1 MESETITPAPNP
13 LGAVI
18 DLIRHLRGEGG
29 CPWDRK
35 QTPQS
40 LSVYLIEEMYELVD
54 AIASGDAQAVC
65 EELGDVVFQVLFLSE
80 LYRESGAFDLDNVVQ
95 HNVEKMVRR
104 HPHVF
109 GEKKASSTAAIRANW
124 HAIKKEEKKANGNGR
139 ETSVLDSIPAS
150 LPALLRSYR
159 VSERAARTGF
169 DWADLMEV
177 MGKVEEEWD
186 EFKIAVQQIG
196 DDATRDKAAVE
207 FGDII
212 FTLSNVARF
221 VGFHP
226 ETALTA
232 AINKFE
238 RRFRYM
244 EHAFSDQGSDLEAAT
259 REEMDRAWEAA
270 KDATAGEGP
279 ADHAEEDQKTEN

>member
-1 MESETITPAPNP
+1 MGKEDLTPAPND

-18 DLIRHLRGEGG
+18 ALIQRLRGEDG

-40 LSVYLIEEMYELVD
+40 LTIYLIEEMYELVD
-54 AIASGDAQAVC
+54 AISSGNAQAVC
-65 EELGDVVFQVLFLSE
+65 EELGDVVFQVLFLAE
-80 LYRESGAFDLDNVVQ
+80 LFSESGIFDLDRVVAY
-95 HNVEKMVRR
+95 NIEKMIRR

-109 GEKKASSTAAIRANW
+109 GEEKVASTAAVRENW
-124 HAIKKEEKKANGNGR
+124 HAIKKQEQKANNADQA
-139 ETSVLDSIPAS
+139 SLLDSIPAS
-150 LPALLRSYR
+150 LPALMRSYR

-169 DWADLMEV
+169 DWNDLAEV
-177 MGKVEEEWD
+177 MAKVEEEWD
-186 EFKIAVQQIG
+186 EFKAAAHKV
-196 DDATRDKAAVE
+196 RDEASKEQAAVE

-221 VGFHP
+221 MKFHP

-244 EHAFSDQGSDLEAAT
+244 EDAFRRQGQELDGAS
-259 REEMDRAWEAA
+259 REEMDRAWEDA
-270 KDATAGEGP
+270 KRQTVAP
-279 ADHAEEDQKTEN
+279 I

>member
-1 MESETITPAPNP
+1 MEKETIASSPNS

-18 DLIRHLRGEGG
+18 TLIQRLRGEGG
-29 CPWDRK
+29 CPWDQK

-40 LSVYLIEEMYELVD
+40 LAVYLIEEMYELVD
-54 AIASGDAQAVC
+54 AIASGNANAVC

-80 LYRESGAFDLDNVVQ
+80 LFSESGSFDLDTVVR
-95 HNVEKMVRR
+95 HNIEKMIRR

-109 GEKKASSTAAIRANW
+109 GEKKVTSAAAVRENW
-124 HAIKKEEKKANGNGR
+124 HAIKKEEQKANHSEGS
-139 ETSVLDSIPAS
+139 SVLDSIPAS
-150 LPALLRSYR
+150 LPALMRSYR

-169 DWADLMEV
+169 DWNDLAEV
-177 MGKVEEEWD
+177 MAKVEEEWG
-186 EFKIAVQQIG
+186 EFKSAVQQI
-196 DDATRDKAAVE
+196 RDEDSRRMAAVE

-221 VGFHP
+221 MGFHP

-238 RRFRYM
+238 QRFRYM
-244 EHAFSDQGSDLEAAT
+244 EQAFNHQGAELESAS
-259 REEMDRAWEAA
+259 REEMDGAWETA
-270 KDATAGEGP
+270 KEKASSSA
-279 ADHAEEDQKTEN
+279 

>member
-1 MESETITPAPNP
+1 MEKEELTPLPNT
-13 LGAVI
+13 LGAVMA
-18 DLIRHLRGEGG
+18 LVRRLRGDDG

-54 AIASGDAQAVC
+54 AVASGDAAAVC
-65 EELGDVVFQVLFLSE
+65 EELGDVLFQVLFLAE
-80 LYRESGAFDLDNVVQ
+80 LFAEKGAFDLDTVVQ
-95 HNVEKMVRR
+95 RNLEKMIRR

-109 GEKKASSTAAIRANW
+109 GDRKVTSTEAIRKNW
-124 HAIKKEEKKANGNGR
+124 HAIKKEEKKGR
-139 ETSVLDSIPAS
+139 QRAGSSLLDSIPAS
-150 LPALLRSYR
+150 LPALMRSYR

-169 DWADLMEV
+169 DWSDLAEV
-177 MGKVEEEWD
+177 MAKVEEEWD
-186 EFKIAVQQIG
+186 EFREAAQAAEDG
-196 DDATRDKAAVE
+196 GSRSNAAVE

-221 VGFHP
+221 MKFHP

-238 RRFRYM
+238 QRFRSM
-244 EHAFSDQGSDLEAAT
+244 ENAFRRRGEDLEGAT

-270 KDATAGEGP
+270 KAQIAAQDDAG
-279 ADHAEEDQKTEN
+279 